1 MTSDTVPR
9 RKYKV
14 VGTRPIRHDG
24 TDRVTGKALYGAD
37 ILLPGTLHC
46 KVLRSPHAHARLKGI
61 DTSAAEQHP
70 GVRGVATAADLAS
83 APAVAQR
90 PVLGQT
96 PSHNILARE
105 KVLYRGHPVAA
116 IAATTPHIDEEA
128 LSLIEV
134 EYEPLPSVTDV
145 EAAMAPGAPILHEHW
160 TGANG
165 EDPDGTTVAVS
176 ERHRLGDLDDGFK
189 AADLVL
195 EREFRTRT
203 VH

>member
-116 IAATTPHIDEEA
+116 IAATTPHIAEEA

-165 EDPDGTTVAVS
+165 EDPDGTNVAVS
-176 ERHRLGDLDDGFK
+176 ERHRLGDLDEGFK